1 VFARQL
7 EQSLAVRFHMI
18 AVEQPLPPLRHNGAQ
33 PEFALDQRQ
42 VPQIFAV
49 APQQIES
56 VKPWFATAE

>member
-18 AVEQPLPPLRHNGAQ
+18 AVEQSLSPLRHDRPE

-42 VPQIFAV
+42 VTQVFSLVPEQV
-49 APQQIES
+49 ES
-56 VKPWFATAE
+56 VEPRFATPE